1 MSSTK
6 RLPSFEP
13 GRVRRRFG
21 PVTILAVAC
30 TVFIGSC
37 AVPIPPSG
45 GPPDTTPPVLVSSV
59 PTDGDVEVTTDRI
72 VLRFDEFVDERSLG
86 GAITITPSTGRAPAI
101 RYGGREVELRFDG
114 ALRDS
119 TTFILTIDS
128 GFRDAHGVALDS
140 PIRIAFSTG
149 PEIDRGRL
157 AGRVVEW
164 DRGAPAAGID
174 VFAYNEGTD
183 PTLATEPAYRT
194 QTDREGS
201 FSFAYLPARRFSVV
215 AVRDANRNRRVD
227 TGEWFASGSAPS
239 FLADSAAAEILV
251 PFVLSGRDV
260 EPPEVRRVD
269 VLSGTRLQVRFSEP
283 VRPADDSGAGFSIGD
298 STGTGSV
305 PVLHAYRGTAD
316 DRSIYLV
323 TGPLPAGS
331 LRLHIDAAAVDT
343 VGNPVAA
350 VARDL
355 VASTEADT
363 LVARLRALVVDSLMI
378 DGSARRRGNL
388 VLAPWSTPSLVF
400 DHSPGRTGLRLALSV
415 TDTSLAPVAFDLT
428 SLDGLS
434 WEVRPSGFAGPWQL
448 HWSDSEFV
456 RFDTVRVL
464 RFEPA
469 PASALGEI
477 SGSAAPS
484 DSTWLVTLVPSLPAG
499 SSNREPDRTVAP
511 DRTGVYLFSGLP
523 ASNRY
528 RFRVFAD
535 LNGDGRWTPG
545 SLAPWRAAEPIGWGA
560 EAPAVRPRW
569 ETVVEDTLR
578 LGLPA
583 KLVRAVSVDQNEP
596 DS

>member
-1 MSSTK
+1 MSGSQ
-6 RLPSFEP
+6 RRPNHEP
-13 GRVRRRFG
+13 ERVRWQSLTAPLVAVFC
-21 PVTILAVAC
+21 LAAVA
-30 TVFIGSC
+30 GC
-37 AVPIPPSG
+37 AVPVPPSG
-45 GPPDTTPPVLVSSV
+45 GPPDTTPPALVSSV
-59 PTDGDVEVTTDRI
+59 PADGEVNVTADRI
-72 VLRFDEFVDERSLG
+72 LLRFAEYVDERSLG
-86 GAITITPSTGRAPAI
+86 AAISITPSPGRAPAI

-128 GFRDAHGVALDS
+128 GFRDAHGVALDA

-149 PEIDRGRL
+149 PAIDRGRL
-157 AGRVVEW
+157 EGRVVEW

-174 VFAYNEGTD
+174 VFAYVEGID
-183 PTLATEPAYRT
+183 PVTASEPAYRT

-227 TGEWFASGSAPS
+227 AGEWFAAGPAPS
-239 FLADSAAAEILV
+239 FLADSAAAGIQV

-269 VLSGTRLQVRFSEP
+269 VLSGTRLLVRFSEP
-283 VRPADDSGAGFSIGD
+283 VRPADPDGTGFSLGD
-298 STGTGSV
+298 STGSGSV

-323 TGPLPAGS
+323 TGPMPAGA

-343 VGNPVAA
+343 VGNPVGAT
-350 VARDL
+350 VHDL
-355 VASTEADT
+355 ISSTEGDT
-363 LVARLRALVVDSLMI
+363 LVARMGALVVDSLVT
-378 DGSARRRGNL
+378 DGSARRGGAL

-400 DHSPGRTGLRLALSV
+400 DHSPGRGSLREALSI
-415 TDTSLAPVAFDLT
+415 TDTSLVPVAFDL
-428 SLDGLS
+428 SSSDGLS
-434 WEVRPSGFAGPWQL
+434 WDVRPTGFAGPWQL
-448 HWSDSEFV
+448 RWTETERI
-456 RFDTVRVL
+456 RFDSLRVL

-469 PASALGEI
+469 PASALGEL
-477 SGSAAPS
+477 SGTAAPS
-484 DSTWLVTLVPSLPAG
+484 DSSWRVTLVPISPAG
-499 SSNREPDRTVAP
+499 SLSREPTRTVVP
-511 DRTGVYLFSGLP
+511 DRTGVFLFKGLP

-528 RFRVFAD
+528 RLRVFAD
-535 LNGDGRWTPG
+535 LDGDGKWTPG
-545 SLAPWRAAEPIGWGA
+545 ALSPWRAAEPIGWGS
-560 EAPAVRPRW
+560 ETPAVRPRW

-583 KLVRAVSVDQNEP
+583 KPVSPISTVQNEP

>member
-1 MSSTK
+1 MSST
-6 RLPSFEP
+6 RSFPKSEP
-13 GRVRRRFG
+13 GRVRRQFG
-21 PVTILAVAC
+21 PASLMAVVC

-45 GPPDTTPPVLVSSV
+45 GPPDTTPPALVSSV
-59 PTDGDVEVTTDRI
+59 PTDGDVEVNTDHI
-72 VLRFDEFVDERSLG
+72 VLRFDEFVDERSLV
-86 GAITITPSTGRAPAI
+86 GAITITPSAGRAPAI
-101 RYGGREVELRFDG
+101 RYRGREVELRFDG
-114 ALRDS
+114 VLRDS

-164 DRGAPAAGID
+164 NRGAPAAGID
-174 VFAYNEGTD
+174 VFAYDEDTD
-183 PTLATEPAYRT
+183 PELATEPAYRT

-201 FSFAYLPARRFSVV
+201 FSFAYLPARRFSIV

-227 TGEWFASGSAPS
+227 TGEWFASGPAPS
-239 FLADSAAAEILV
+239 FLADSAAAEIPV

-269 VLSGTRLQVRFSEP
+269 VLSGTRLLVRFSEP
-283 VRPADDSGAGFSIGD
+283 VRPADENGTGFSIGD
-298 STGTGSV
+298 STGSSSV
-305 PVLHAYRGTAD
+305 PVLHAYRATAD

-343 VGNPVAA
+343 VNNPVVA
-350 VARDL
+350 VARDV
-355 VASTEADT
+355 VASTVADT
-363 LVARLRALVVDSLMI
+363 LVARLRALAVDSLVI
-378 DGSARRRGNL
+378 DGSARRNGAL
-388 VLAPWSTPSLVF
+388 VLAPWSTPTLVF
-400 DHSPGRTGLRLALSV
+400 DHSPGRSALQQALSV
-415 TDTSLAPVAFDLT
+415 TDTSLAPVPFDLA
-428 SLDGLS
+428 SSDGLS

-448 HWSDSEFV
+448 RWSDSERV
-456 RFDTVRVL
+456 RFDTLSVL
-464 RFEPA
+464 RFEQA
-469 PASALGEI
+469 PTSALGEL
-477 SGSAAPS
+477 SGIAAPS
-484 DSTWLVTLVPSLPAG
+484 ESTWRVTLVPILPPG
-499 SSNREPDRTVAP
+499 SSSREPERTVAP
-511 DRTGVYLFSGLP
+511 DRTGVFLFAGLP

-528 RFRVFAD
+528 RLRVFAD
-535 LNGDGRWTPG
+535 LDGDGRWTPG
-545 SLAPWRAAEPIGWGA
+545 SLVPWRASEPIGWGT

-583 KLVRAVSVDQNEP
+583 RPVRAVSVDQNEP